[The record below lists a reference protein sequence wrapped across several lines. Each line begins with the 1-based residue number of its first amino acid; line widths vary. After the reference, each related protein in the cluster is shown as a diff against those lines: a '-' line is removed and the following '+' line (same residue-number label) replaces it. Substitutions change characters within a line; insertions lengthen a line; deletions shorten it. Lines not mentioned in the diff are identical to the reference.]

1 MVWVGLSATLEEA
14 DEFIER
20 FTNTTRYQTQVVKP
34 RSDEMEESGAEYMI
48 ALRHQPGF
56 RTSPLSVTIQAAMV
70 MGRSLD
76 AELNHV
82 IGQCLK

>member
-1 MVWVGLSATLEEA
+1 
-14 DEFIER
+14 
-20 FTNTTRYQTQVVKP
+20 
-34 RSDEMEESGAEYMI
+34 MI

-76 AELNHV
+76 AELNPRNWSVPEV
-82 IGQCLK
+82 IRKVRWNSNIYLFRQIRCDESTLLGVLDAEGWANPKKTEVKEG